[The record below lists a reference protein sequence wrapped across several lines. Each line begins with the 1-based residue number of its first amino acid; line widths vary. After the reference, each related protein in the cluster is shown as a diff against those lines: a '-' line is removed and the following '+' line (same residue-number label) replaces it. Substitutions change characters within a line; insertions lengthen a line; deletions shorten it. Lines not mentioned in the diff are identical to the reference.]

1 MVDCKGVPLYMQP
14 SGLFLGKIKPYI
26 YSQIMVKKEKLVIV
40 GCGMAS
46 GKFIEEMVNREPGRF
61 DITVIGDEA
70 HGNYNRIKLVNM
82 LYSDLVEDV
91 FIQSPEYFKEKKVN
105 ALLGVKA
112 VSIDCEK
119 KKILLG
125 NESVISYDKL
135 VFATGSKPFVPKV
148 DGIELSGVMTI
159 RTINDVDR
167 AKRYLEERTEVLVV
181 GGGLLGLELALG
193 LKKMGKHIMIA
204 HLVDSLM
211 EFQLCK
217 DAAFYLQRK
226 MEEKGLQFFMENP
239 VAGLLGDETGV
250 KKAILK
256 NGTEITVDAVFFNC
270 GIKPNTKLAVEAG
283 LRVNRGIMVD
293 DMLKTSDDNIY
304 AIGECCEHRGRIYGL
319 VSPVWDQARM
329 LVSILLG
336 DNTFYAGSEIPATRL
351 KSDFPV
357 ITMGKFNEH
366 AGDEIAVFEDKN
378 SLIYKKLIIR
388 DNKII
393 GANLIG
399 EDLNADGISLAFTA
413 KLPIPSRRADILF
426 PGASASEAIMDASSW
441 PDDAPICDCNGINAG
456 KIRKS
461 IKNGADTIS
470 KVMSCTRAG
479 TGCGNC
485 KNKLKALLISEI
497 GELKYDPSDMYFV
510 PGIPLNRDALNEYT
524 IKGGYRSVSALLL
537 SFGDKA
543 TDDPKTRMGLDY
555 LLSYIWKGYYDIEYD
570 SKAANDRYC
579 GNIQKDGTFSVIPRI
594 HGGVADPDNLAKIAN
609 VAKEYNLTVK
619 ITGADRIGLYS
630 LKKEDLD
637 KVWQKLGCECG
648 YAYSKTFRA
657 AKSCVGSEFCRYGVG
672 DSMTL
677 GKKMCDRYHGM
688 TGPAKFKMGVSGC
701 PRNCAE
707 ATIKDFGAVAAE
719 GGWDVF
725 IGGNGGAHVM
735 VAKKIARVKT
745 HEEVMKIADR
755 FYEYYRFHGKYLER
769 TSHFVDR
776 MGVEKITD
784 AILYDTPDK
793 LKKLED
799 DFSLAL
805 SNIKNP
811 WNKHGNLDNMKETG
825 KIANATDG
833 WFTIAK
839 LDDVSSGESKI
850 VKTSEAEFAV
860 FHTRDG
866 KWIVSETKCPH
877 EKGPIVDS
885 IYGNGRLH
893 CPIHNYSF
901 DINSGK
907 SNADDIG
914 ALKIYKSKIIDDR
927 LMIWLNS

>member
-1 MVDCKGVPLYMQP
+1 M
-14 SGLFLGKIKPYI
+14 IK
-26 YSQIMVKKEKLVIV
+26 KKKLVVV

-46 GKFIEEMVNREPGRF
+46 GKFIEEIVSRDREKF

-82 LYSDLVEDV
+82 LYSDSVDDV
-91 FIQSPEYFKEKKVN
+91 FIQSPEYFKDNGVN
-105 ALLGVKA
+105 AILGVKA
-112 VSIDCEK
+112 TAVDREK
-119 KKILLG
+119 KKISLE
-125 NESVISYDKL
+125 NKSAISYDTL
-135 VFATGSKPFVPKV
+135 VLATGSNPFIPKV
-148 DGIELSGVMTI
+148 DGTNLPGVMTI
-159 RTINDVDR
+159 RTINDVVR
-167 AKRYLEERTEVLVV
+167 AKRYLENRTEVLVV

-193 LKKMGKHIMIA
+193 LKKMGKRIMIA
-204 HLVDSLM
+204 HLVDTLM

-239 VAGLLGDETGV
+239 VAELIGDETGV
-250 KKAILK
+250 KKAVLK
-256 NGTEITVDAVFFNC
+256 NGMEIPVDAVFFNC
-270 GIKPNTKLAVEAG
+270 GIKPNTKLASESG

-293 DMLKTSDDNIY
+293 DTLKTSDDNVY
-304 AIGECCEHRGRIYGL
+304 AIGECCEHRGRVYGL
-319 VSPVWDQARM
+319 VAPVWDQARM
-329 LVSILLG
+329 LASILLG
-336 DNTFYAGSEIPATRL
+336 GDIFYAGSEIPPTKL

-366 AGDEIAVFEDKN
+366 VGDEIAVFEDKN
-378 SLIYKKLIIR
+378 SMIYKKLIIR

-399 EDLNADGISLAFTA
+399 EDLNADGISLSYTA

-426 PGASASEAIMDASSW
+426 PGASSSEAIMDASSW
-441 PDDAPICDCNGINAG
+441 PDDAPVCDCNGVNAG
-456 KIRKS
+456 KIRRS
-461 IKNGADTIS
+461 IKNGADTVS
-470 KVMSCTRAG
+470 KIMGSTRAG

-485 KNKLKALLISEI
+485 KGKLKALLISEI
-497 GELKYDPSDMYFV
+497 GELKDDPAERYYV
-510 PGIPLNRDALNEYT
+510 PGIPLNREELNEYI
-524 IKGGYRSVSALLL
+524 IKNGCRSVSSVLL

-543 TDDPKTRMGLDY
+543 ADDPKTRMGVDY
-555 LLSYIWKGYYDIEYD
+555 LLNYIWKGAYDIEND
-570 SKAANDRYC
+570 SRPANDRYH
-579 GNIQKDGTFSVIPRI
+579 GNIQKDGTFSIIPRI
-594 HGGVADPDNLAKIAN
+594 HGGVADPDCLAKIAN

-630 LKKEDLD
+630 VKKGDLD
-637 KVWQKLGCECG
+637 AVWKKIGCECG
-648 YAYSKTFRA
+648 YAYTKTFRA
-657 AKSCVGSEFCRYGVG
+657 AKSCVGTEFCRFGVG

-707 ATIKDFGAVAAE
+707 ATIKDFGVVAIE

-725 IGGNGGAHVM
+725 IGGNGGAQVM

-745 HEEVMKIADR
+745 HGEVMKIADR

-769 TSHFVDR
+769 TSHFVER
-776 MGVEKITD
+776 IGVERITD

-805 SNIKNP
+805 SSIKNP
-811 WNKHGNLDNMKETG
+811 WVSHGDLVNEKYLGEPISVVK
-825 KIANATDG
+825 DG
-833 WFTIAK
+833 WFTVAG
-839 LDDVSSGESKI
+839 LDDLSVGETRL
-850 VKTSEAEFAV
+850 VKTSEGEFAV

-866 KWIVSETKCPH
+866 KWIVTEPQCPH

-901 DINSGK
+901 DIKSGK
-907 SNADDIG
+907 SNSDDIG
-914 ALKIYKSKIIDDR
+914 NLKIYESRVAGDKLQIR
-927 LMIWLNS
+927 LSWR

>member
-1 MVDCKGVPLYMQP
+1 M
-14 SGLFLGKIKPYI
+14 I
-26 YSQIMVKKEKLVIV
+26 KKEKLVIV

-46 GKFIEEMVNREPGRF
+46 GKLVEEIVSRDRERF
-61 DITVIGDEA
+61 DITVIGDES

-82 LYSDLVEDV
+82 LYSDSVDDV
-91 FIQSPEYFKEKKVN
+91 FIQSPEYFKDNRVN
-105 ALLGVKA
+105 AVLGVKA
-112 VSIDCEK
+112 VSINRERKSISLESRAVIPYDR
-119 KKILLG
+119 LL
-125 NESVISYDKL
+125 L
-135 VFATGSKPFVPKV
+135 ATGSNPFIPKV
-148 DGIELSGVMTI
+148 EGIDLPGIMTI
-159 RTINDVDR
+159 RTVNDVSR
-167 AKRYLEERTEVLVV
+167 AKEYLENRTDVLVV

-193 LKKMGKHIMIA
+193 LKKMGKRIMVA
-204 HLVDSLM
+204 HLVDTLM

-239 VAGLLGDETGV
+239 VSKLTGDENGV
-250 KKAILK
+250 KKAFLK
-256 NGTEITVDAVFFNC
+256 NGMEIDVDAVFFNC
-270 GIKPNTKLAVEAG
+270 GIKPNIKLASEAG

-293 DMLKTSDDNIY
+293 DELKTSDNDVY
-304 AIGECCEHRGRIYGL
+304 AIGECCEHRGRVYGL
-319 VSPVWDQARM
+319 VAPVWDQARK
-329 LVSILLG
+329 LASILLG
-336 DNTFYAGSEIPATRL
+336 DDTFYAGSEIPPTKL

-378 SLIYKKLIIR
+378 SLVYKKLVIR

-399 EDLNADGISLAFTA
+399 EDLNSDGISLAYTA

-426 PGASASEAIMDASSW
+426 PGSCSSGIMVDASSW
-441 PDDAPICDCNGINAG
+441 PDDAPVCDCNGVNAG

-461 IKNGADTIS
+461 IKNGADTLS
-470 KVMSCTRAG
+470 KVMACTRAG

-485 KNKLKALLISEI
+485 KGKIKSLLISEI
-497 GELKYDPSDMYFV
+497 GELKDDPAEKYYV
-510 PGIPLNRDALNEYT
+510 PGIPLTREELNEH
-524 IKGGYRSVSALLL
+524 IVKNGYRSVSSVLL
-537 SFGDKA
+537 SFGEKGI
-543 TDDPKTRMGLDY
+543 DDPKTRMGLDY
-555 LLSYIWKGYYDIEYD
+555 LLNYIWKGSYDVEYD
-570 SKAANDRYC
+570 SKSANDRYH
-579 GNIQKDGTFSVIPRI
+579 GNIQKDGTFSIIPRI
-594 HGGVADPDNLAKIAN
+594 HGGVANSDDLVKIAN

-630 LKKEDLD
+630 VKKEDLNT
-637 KVWQKLGCECG
+637 VWEKLGCECG
-648 YAYSKTFRA
+648 YAYAKTFRA

-707 ATIKDFGAVAAE
+707 ATIKDFGVVAVE
-719 GGWDVF
+719 GGWDIFV
-725 IGGNGGAHVM
+725 GGNGGAQVM
-735 VAKKIARVKT
+735 AAKKITRVKT

-755 FYEYYRFHGKYLER
+755 FYEYYRLHGKYLER
-769 TSHFVDR
+769 TSHFVER
-776 MGVEKITD
+776 VGVEKITD

-799 DFSLAL
+799 DFAMAVSG
-805 SNIKNP
+805 IRNP
-811 WNKHGNLDNMKETG
+811 WDKQRDG
-825 KIANATDG
+825 ATKRTCRPDAAASDG
-833 WFTIAK
+833 WLTLIR
-839 LDDVSSGESKI
+839 LDELSEGESKL
-850 VKTSEAEFAV
+850 VKTSKGEFAV

-866 KWIVSETKCPH
+866 KWILTEPECPH

-893 CPIHNYSF
+893 CPIHNYSY
-901 DINSGK
+901 DIKSGK
-907 SNADDIG
+907 SNSDDVG
-914 ALKIYKSKIIDDR
+914 SLKIYENRIDGDNLQIR
-927 LMIWLNS
+927 LNWK

>member
-1 MVDCKGVPLYMQP
+1 MYEFILTDSHPAFFPLENSY
-14 SGLFLGKIKPYI
+14 L
-26 YSQIMVKKEKLVIV
+26 IMTKNKKLVIV
-40 GCGMAS
+40 GCGMSS
-46 GKFIEEMVNREPGRF
+46 GKFIEEIISRDCGKF

-70 HGNYNRIKLVNM
+70 HGNYNRIKLINM
-82 LYSDLVEDV
+82 LYSDSVDDI
-91 FIQSPEYFKEKKVN
+91 FIQSPEYFKYNRVN
-105 ALLGVKA
+105 ALLGVKT
-112 VSIDCEK
+112 VEIDREK
-119 KKILLG
+119 KKISLENG
-125 NESVISYDKL
+125 SVISYDKL
-135 VFATGSKPFVPKV
+135 VLATGSNPFIPKV
-148 DGIELSGVMTI
+148 EGIDLPGVMTI
-159 RTINDVDR
+159 RTISDVDS
-167 AKRYLEERTEVLVV
+167 AKRYLENRTEVLVV

-193 LKKMGKHIMIA
+193 LKKMGKRIMVA
-204 HLVDSLM
+204 HLVDTLM

-226 MEEKGLQFFMENP
+226 MEEKGLQFYMENP
-239 VAGLLGDETGV
+239 VTELIGDESGV
-250 KKAILK
+250 KKAVLK
-256 NGTEITVDAVFFNC
+256 NGIEIPVDAVFFNC
-270 GIKPNTKLAVEAG
+270 GIKPNIKLAAESG

-293 DMLKTSDDNIY
+293 DTLKTSDEDIY
-304 AIGECCEHRGRIYGL
+304 AIGECCEHRGRVYGL
-319 VSPVWDQARM
+319 VTPVWDQARKLASM
-329 LVSILLG
+329 LLG
-336 DNTFYAGSEIPATRL
+336 DDTFYAGSEIPPTRL

-366 AGDEIAVFEDKN
+366 VGDEIAVFEDKN
-378 SLIYKKLIIR
+378 SLVYKKLVIR

-399 EDLNADGISLAFTA
+399 EDLNSDGISLAYTA

-441 PDDAPICDCNGINAG
+441 PDDAPICDCNGVNAG

-461 IKNGADTIS
+461 IQNGADTVS

-485 KNKLKALLISEI
+485 KGKLKALLISEI
-497 GELKYDPSDMYFV
+497 GELKDDPADKYYV
-510 PGIPLNRDALNEYT
+510 PGIPLQREELSEYI
-524 IKGGYRSVSALLL
+524 IKNGCRSVSSVLL
-537 SFGDKA
+537 SFGDIA
-543 TDDPKTRMGLDY
+543 GDDPKTRMGLDY
-555 LLSYIWKGYYDIEYD
+555 LLSYIWKGRYDIEYD
-570 SKAANDRYC
+570 SKSVNDRYH

-609 VAKEYNLTVK
+609 VAKEFNLTVK

-630 LKKEDLD
+630 VKKEDLGA
-637 KVWQKLGCECG
+637 VWEKLRCECG
-648 YAYSKTFRA
+648 YAYAKTFRA

-707 ATIKDFGAVAAE
+707 ATIKDFGAVAVE
-719 GGWDVF
+719 GGWDIY
-725 IGGNGGAHVM
+725 IGGNGGAQVM

-755 FYEYYRFHGKYLER
+755 FYEYYRLHGKYLER
-769 TSHFVDR
+769 TAHFVER
-776 MGVEKITD
+776 MGVEKISD

-793 LKKLED
+793 IKKLED
-799 DFSLAL
+799 DFAMAL
-805 SNIKNP
+805 SSIKNP
-811 WNKHGNLDNMKETG
+811 WNKYGNL
-825 KIANATDG
+825 ANAKDAGKFADSTGD
-833 WFTIAK
+833 WFTVAK
-839 LDDVSSGESKI
+839 LNDIPFGESRL
-850 VKTSEAEFAV
+850 VKTSQSEFAV

-866 KWIVSETKCPH
+866 KWIVTETKCPH
-877 EKGPIVDS
+877 ENGPIIDS

-907 SNADDIG
+907 SNAADVG
-914 ALKIYKSKIIDDR
+914 TLKIYETRIDAGNLQVR
-927 LMIWLNS
+927 MNWK